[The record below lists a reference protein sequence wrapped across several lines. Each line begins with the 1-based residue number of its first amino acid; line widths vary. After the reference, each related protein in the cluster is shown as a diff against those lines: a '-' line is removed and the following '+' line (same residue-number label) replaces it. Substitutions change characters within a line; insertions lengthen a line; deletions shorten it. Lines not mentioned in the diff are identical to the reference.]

1 MRPPHVGARSDQ
13 PVRSLTTDGTEAMRK
28 IRLEAE
34 SLKVES
40 FTTALAETHGG
51 TVVANFAP
59 TNGHNVQCGS
69 AYDACHTGL
78 CTPNCAIL

>member
-1 MRPPHVGARSDQ
+1 
-13 PVRSLTTDGTEAMRK
+13 MRK
-28 IRLEAE
+28 IKLEAE

-40 FTTALAETHGG
+40 FTTALSETRGG

-59 TNGHNVQCGS
+59 TAGHNVECGS

-78 CTPNCAIL
+78 CTPNCGIL